1 MTDIRPPN
9 QEEQEV
15 VEVKRKPSAVVRRYG
30 SDMTLQDAIA
40 LGSRSISGT
49 EGYEIINFRII
60 VQCYLWYC

>member
-1 MTDIRPPN
+1 MTDIGPPN
-9 QEEQEV
+9 LEEKET
-15 VEVKRKPSAVVRRYG
+15 VEVTRKPSVVVG
-30 SDMTLQDAIA
+30 CNGFDMTLQDAIA

>member
-1 MTDIRPPN
+1 MTEIHPPN
-9 QEEQEV
+9 QEEKEV

-49 EGYEIINFRII
+49 EGYEIFNFCII

>member
-1 MTDIRPPN
+1 MTEIRPPN

-60 VQCYLWYC
+60 VQCYLWYW

>member
-1 MTDIRPPN
+1 MTEIRPPN

>member
-1 MTDIRPPN
+1 MTEIHPPN
-9 QEEQEV
+9 QEEKEV